1 MLGKRRTLPP
11 WQRIELVEL
20 VEQGFTRRQAAA
32 WRRVSPA
39 TVQTWVARK
48 RSASE
53 TERADGSWALD
64 RSSRPHRSPRLTS
77 QAEHDR
83 VAGVRER
90 TGWGPR
96 LIAGELAMAH
106 ATVSRCLE
114 RRGLSR
120 VAREAREPA
129 CRYEWP
135 CPGDLLHMDVKRFQR
150 FTRPEG
156 YRRLLGWLADH
167 EAGQALIG
175 VESPGSYGRVLVA
188 ALSAAGHEVVACPG
202 QAHAPRAPSPG
213 ARQDPIRATRC
224 RRHPVHAPVARGR
237 TDRLR
242 ARPGGAPAA
251 RGGDRRPRRRAAQRR
266 GPARPRCAAA
276 TLGRSPDAEE
286 WPQADVDFHARLAEA
301 THNLL
306 FPVLLGSMAQ
316 ILMELRLTAAK
327 LPGTPRGAQ
336 VPHEAIYEAVRE
348 QSQADARRA
357 MREHMAEAE
366 ATLQRARL
374 AGAISTLSSAA
385 ARRERR
391 VSPARSSTL
400 GPRIGPR
407 LSAPT
412 KRTLRTIQARGL
424 TPGALRRC
432 PVL

>member
-1 MLGKRRTLPP
+1 MLGSRGGG
-11 WQRIELVEL
+11 RIA
-20 VEQGFTRRQAAA
+20 FA
-32 WRRVSPA
+32 RVQE
-39 TVQTWVARK
+39 V
-48 RSASE
+48 
-53 TERADGSWALD
+53 
-64 RSSRPHRSPRLTS
+64 
-77 QAEHDR
+77 
-83 VAGVRER
+83 
-90 TGWGPR
+90 
-96 LIAGELAMAH
+96 
-106 ATVSRCLE
+106 
-114 RRGLSR
+114 
-120 VAREAREPA
+120 
-129 CRYEWP
+129 
-135 CPGDLLHMDVKRFQR
+135 
-150 FTRPEG
+150 
-156 YRRLLGWLADH
+156 RRLLEVEIAGLAAERRSAEDLRDLDALLRRSA
-167 EAGQALIG
+167 EAQT
-175 VESPGSYGRVLVA
+175 P
-188 ALSAAGHEVVACPG
+188 
-202 QAHAPRAPSPG
+202 
-213 ARQDPIRATRC
+213 
-224 RRHPVHAPVARGR
+224 
-237 TDRLR
+237 
-242 ARPGGAPAA
+242 
-251 RGGDRRPRRRAAQRR
+251 
-266 GPARPRCAAA
+266 
-276 TLGRSPDAEE
+276 EE

>member
-1 MLGKRRTLPP
+1 
-11 WQRIELVEL
+11 
-20 VEQGFTRRQAAA
+20 
-32 WRRVSPA
+32 
-39 TVQTWVARK
+39 
-48 RSASE
+48 
-53 TERADGSWALD
+53 
-64 RSSRPHRSPRLTS
+64 
-77 QAEHDR
+77 
-83 VAGVRER
+83 
-90 TGWGPR
+90 
-96 LIAGELAMAH
+96 
-106 ATVSRCLE
+106 
-114 RRGLSR
+114 
-120 VAREAREPA
+120 
-129 CRYEWP
+129 
-135 CPGDLLHMDVKRFQR
+135 
-150 FTRPEG
+150 
-156 YRRLLGWLADH
+156 
-167 EAGQALIG
+167 
-175 VESPGSYGRVLVA
+175 
-188 ALSAAGHEVVACPG
+188 LSAAGHEVLHVPARRTHRERRRQGPG
-202 QAHAPRAPSPG
+202 K
-213 ARQDPIRATRC
+213 TRS
-224 RRHPVHAPVARGR
+224 G
-237 TDRLR
+237 
-242 ARPGGAPAA
+242 
-251 RGGDRRPRRRAAQRR
+251 RRAADVIPSMLGSRGGGRIAFARVQEVRR
-266 GPARPRCAAA
+266 LLEVEIAGLAAER
-276 TLGRSPDAEE
+276 RSAEDLRDLDALLRRSAEAQTPEE